1 MWIFEILYKIIVD
14 FIQKRTKKEQMQFEE
29 EECDHIFLPID
40 STKKILACS
49 KCGMLIKSENLKPK
63 IQKTV
68 FDNPNF

>member
-1 MWIFEILYKIIVD
+1 MWIFEVLYKIIVD
-14 FIQKRTKKEQMQFEE
+14 FIQKKSKKELEHPEE
-29 EECDHIFLPID
+29 EECAHIFLPID

-49 KCGMLIKSENLKPK
+49 KCGMLIKAENLKSK

>member
-14 FIQKRTKKEQMQFEE
+14 FIQKRTKKETNLPEE
-29 EECDHIFLPID
+29 EVCNHVFLPID

-49 KCGMLIKSENLKPK
+49 KCGILIKAENLKSA
-63 IQKTV
+63 KTENV

>member
-14 FIQKRTKKEQMQFEE
+14 FIQKRTKNEITFLEE
-29 EECDHIFLPID
+29 EECNHVFLPID

-49 KCGMLIKSENLKPK
+49 KCGILIKAENLKP
-63 IQKTV
+63 QKPQNV

>member
-1 MWIFEILYKIIVD
+1 MWIFEVLYKIIVD
-14 FIQKRTKKEQMQFEE
+14 FIQKKSKKELEHPEE
-29 EECDHIFLPID
+29 EKCDHIFLPID

-49 KCGMLIKSENLKPK
+49 KCGMLIKAENLKPK

>member
-1 MWIFEILYKIIVD
+1 MWIFEVLYKIIVD
-14 FIQKRTKKEQMQFEE
+14 FIQKKSKKELEHPEE
-29 EECDHIFLPID
+29 EECTHIFLPID

-49 KCGMLIKSENLKPK
+49 KCGMLIKAENLKPK